1 MARALL
7 YNPSDTAIQ
16 ICDDP
21 YTIVEGGATSV
32 DLFDTTKE
40 PVAAFI
46 TQDRLVAVKETK
58 VAVSPVKDD
67 TK

>member
-21 YTIVEGGATSV
+21 YTIVEGGGTTI
-32 DLFDTTKE
+32 DTFDTTKE
-40 PVAAFI
+40 PVSSFI
-46 TQDRLVAVKETK
+46 TQDRLIPVKDTKTVVAPT
-58 VAVSPVKDD
+58 KDD